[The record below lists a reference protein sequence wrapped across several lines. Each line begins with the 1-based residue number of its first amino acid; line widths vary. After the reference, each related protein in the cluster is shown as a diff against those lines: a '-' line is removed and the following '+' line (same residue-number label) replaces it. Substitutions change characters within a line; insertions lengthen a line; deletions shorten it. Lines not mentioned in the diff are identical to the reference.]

1 MNGKTRVLFAT
12 FSDGASGPQRWLE
25 GLLRNEKFRAET
37 CCSVWYVPDLYR
49 GVIGKIRLLRDCRQ
63 QISSKK
69 FDKIYINQDLNM
81 AALLT
86 LNFRLLGF
94 TDLIVHSHAPRY
106 YTNNKLLKPFSYL
119 TIVRFLVKQKI
130 AVSEGASIAMYGVNA
145 KNVAIIPA
153 FIDFES
159 LWEKSFER
167 IPYRKSDDQVVFG
180 CVGRLS
186 REKNQ
191 DLIIRC
197 LAKIRDRGVEAYVV
211 LVGDGG
217 LRSEY
222 EAQSRVLGLEN
233 NVIFVGE
240 VENVAPYY
248 RSFIDV
254 LLVPSL
260 YEGVVRT
267 VAEAQL
273 FGLPVVVSDAIVDE
287 TFLTTECVYRVG
299 SYKEDDWAS
308 IMEERAKNAPEKNNM
323 NLETALAHSTLAM
336 NGGVNKVLEQ
346 IVGVCDRG
354 HE

>member
-1 MNGKTRVLFAT
+1 M
-12 FSDGASGPQRWLE
+12 
-25 GLLRNEKFRAET
+25 
-37 CCSVWYVPDLYR
+37 
-49 GVIGKIRLLRDCRQ
+49 
-63 QISSKK
+63 
-69 FDKIYINQDLNM
+69 
-81 AALLT
+81 
-86 LNFRLLGF
+86 
-94 TDLIVHSHAPRY
+94 
-106 YTNNKLLKPFSYL
+106 
-119 TIVRFLVKQKI
+119 
-130 AVSEGASIAMYGVNA
+130 
-145 KNVAIIPA
+145 
-153 FIDFES
+153 
-159 LWEKSFER
+159 
-167 IPYRKSDDQVVFG
+167 
-180 CVGRLS
+180 
-186 REKNQ
+186 
-191 DLIIRC
+191 
-197 LAKIRDRGVEAYVV
+197 
-211 LVGDGG
+211 
-217 LRSEY
+217 
-222 EAQSRVLGLEN
+222 LGLEN

-273 FGLPVVVSDAIVDE
+273 FGLPVVVSDAIVNE
-287 TFLTTECVYRVG
+287 TFLTTEGVYRVG